1 VNGQGRPVPA
11 RIGKYEI
18 VGVLGQGGMGVVYRG
33 HDPRIGRDV
42 AIKTLTEGFSRESEM
57 LKRFRQEPGHT
68 GNLHHPTLSEGF
80 TGESEMLKRFYQEA
94 GLTGS
99 LRHPNIVTVY
109 DFGDEEGL
117 PYIVMEFLDGEP
129 LDKLIR
135 EKDRLHMSTK
145 LDIIEQVCAALG
157 YAHLQGMI
165 HRDVKPAN
173 VIVQRDGLVKLLD
186 FGIARTG
193 QQPGQPLAQ
202 GMTRTGTL
210 VGTPA
215 YMAPERLRGEQF
227 DGRSDIFSAGVML
240 YQALTGVLPF
250 DAEYPAI
257 LHQILQQDP
266 LPLSNHLTSYPPLL
280 DQVIARAL
288 AKQPFDRYAH
298 ASDMAADLNA
308 VGAQLKVQRVVEL
321 MAEARAAVDVR
332 NYVQARQLLSQAVR
346 MDSQNAEAKKLM
358 AGVDQ
363 YFNQQKLRERVEQL
377 KKAAVEAVAAR
388 NWDQAVSLCAEAQH
402 LDAGNVEI
410 AELLARANAG
420 KQTMDQIQQLM
431 REAESAR
438 HSGNYDS
445 ARAFAGKASE
455 LDPADTRILAICN
468 VLEREAAEARTKSQ
482 LRGLLSVA
490 QENLAASRLPEAST
504 ALAQAEQ
511 IARTDPELLHLKD
524 ELDEAL
530 RQEERKKLVSAIA
543 GRAALALSLDQL
555 QTVIAE
561 VKAALE
567 KLPSDATLLRL
578 KIQLEPRLKEH
589 ENKKLVADVSDA
601 YRRLPPVEALARV
614 RAALAQ
620 LPGNADLLKLES
632 ATMQRLTREQREQQ
646 LTEYMARARTLLED
660 HLYLETVKVLE
671 LCERDGFSSPEIT
684 ELMNLARSAAA
695 ERISQD
701 LVERSFLEAKRLL
714 EDEDYD
720 AVLRLL
726 PPMLERFEE
735 PALRRQ
741 LDEATEKQK
750 VLERRVNHVVA
761 ETERLKAMELF
772 DAAIGL
778 IKAEPAGVRQTKRV
792 QAVLDSCVAMA
803 ATEATTLEAIG
814 AAYARFGDSDCA
826 TAFERIAKDNAADGV
841 EIYQRLGA
849 RIRLIAAQQLTRSME
864 TARQAL
870 GADDAALAES
880 TLQAASA
887 WQASATPQMQ
897 AEWQTVQA
905 EVAAAKKVLRFKKVL
920 KR

>member
-1 VNGQGRPVPA
+1 MNGQGRPTPE
-11 RIGKYEI
+11 RIGKYDI
-18 VGVLGQGGMGVVYRG
+18 VGVLGQGGMGVVYRAR
-33 HDPRIGRDV
+33 DPRIGRDV
-42 AIKTLTEGFSRESEM
+42 AIKTLTEGF
-57 LKRFRQEPGHT
+57 T
-68 GNLHHPTLSEGF
+68 GDSD
-80 TGESEMLKRFYQEA
+80 MLKRFYQEA
-94 GLTGS
+94 GHTGN

-109 DFGDEEGL
+109 DFGDEDGL

-135 EKDRLHMSTK
+135 EKDRLHLSTK

-193 QQPGQPLAQ
+193 QQPGQPTAQ

-266 LPLSNHLTSYPPLL
+266 PPLSNYLASYPPLL
-280 DQVIARAL
+280 DQVMVRAL

-298 ASDMAADLNA
+298 ASDMATDLNA
-308 VGAQLKVQRVVEL
+308 VGAQLKVERVAEL
-321 MAEARAAVDVR
+321 MAQARAEVDAK
-332 NYVQARQLLSQAVR
+332 NYVQAKQLLSQIVR
-346 MDSQNAEAKKLM
+346 LDSQNAEAKKLL

-377 KKAAVEAVAAR
+377 KKAAADSVAAR
-388 NWDQAVSLCAEAQH
+388 NWEQAIALCTEAQH
-402 LDAGNVEI
+402 LDAANAEI
-410 AELLARANAG
+410 ADLLMRANTG
-420 KQTMDQIQQLM
+420 KQTAEQIQQFM
-431 REAESAR
+431 REAELAR
-438 HSGNYDS
+438 HAGNFDS
-445 ARAFAGKASE
+445 ARVLAGKAAE
-455 LDPADTRILAICN
+455 LDPADTRILAICQ
-468 VLEREAAEARTKSQ
+468 VLDQEAAEARRQSQ
-482 LRGLLSVA
+482 LRSLLSSA
-490 QENLAASRLPEAST
+490 QQSLAASRLPEASN

-511 IARTDPELLHLKD
+511 LARTDPELLQLKD

-530 RQEERKKLVSAIA
+530 RQEERKKLVGAIA
-543 GRAALALSLDQL
+543 ERATVALSLDQL
-555 QTVIAE
+555 LAVMAE

-567 KLPSDATLLRL
+567 KFPSDATLLRL

-589 ENKKLVADVSDA
+589 ENKKLVADVSDSC
-601 YRRLPPVEALARV
+601 RRLPPVEALARI
-614 RAALAQ
+614 REALGQ

-632 ATMQRLTREQREQQ
+632 TIAQRLTREQREQQ

-701 LVERSFLEAKRLL
+701 LVERSFLEAKQLL
-714 EDEDYD
+714 EDEDYE
-720 AVLRLL
+720 AVLKLL
-726 PPMLERFEE
+726 QPMLQRVDE

-741 LDEATEKQK
+741 LDEATQKQK
-750 VLERRVNHVVA
+750 ILEQRVDQVVA
-761 ETERLKAMELF
+761 EAERLKSAELF

-778 IKAEPAGVRQTKRV
+778 INAEPAGVKHAKRV
-792 QAVLDSCVAMA
+792 QAVLDSSTALA
-803 ATEATTLEAIG
+803 AAEATSLEAIG
-814 AAYARFGDSDCA
+814 AAYARCGEPECA
-826 TAFERIAKDNAADGV
+826 TAFERIAKTNAAGAQ
-841 EIYQRLGA
+841 EIFNRLGA
-849 RIRLIAAQQLTRSME
+849 RIRSMADRELTRSTE
-864 TARQAL
+864 AARQAIA
-870 GADDAALAES
+870 ADDAALAET
-880 TLQAASA
+880 TLQAAAA
-887 WQASATPQMQ
+887 WLTSATPQAQ
-897 AEWQTVQA
+897 AEWQAVQIEA
-905 EVAAAKKVLRFKKVL
+905 AAAKKVLRFKKIS